1 MRGSS
6 FIYMCPL
13 VSSCLPCGFI
23 VHITVSFYKAK
34 LLLTAK
40 EGSTIIALLFT
51 LISLDFASNYKVN
64 LCGLQNR

>member
-1 MRGSS
+1 
-6 FIYMCPL
+6 MCPL
-13 VSSCLPCGFI
+13 VSSSLPCGFF
-23 VHITVSFYKAK
+23 VHITVSFYKA
-34 LLLTAK
+34 AK